1 MKISMK
7 TIAKGVIAA
16 GTAVGAAILSIQA
29 GKAAKTEYDSTLE
42 PLGEATTPAE
52 AKPEME
58 SVETTPAPAEEA
70 DIVESSVPADEPA
83 EEA

>member
-52 AKPEME
+52 EKKPEME
-58 SVETTPAPAEEA
+58 SVESAPAEA

-83 EEA
+83 EES